1 VSLAGFLGLVVV
13 VLKQYALPDV
23 IVALILP
30 QISMALAM
38 TMLLTEY
45 FLDEKIGEEKTL
57 HGEKSRHSI
66 M

>member
-1 VSLAGFLGLVVV
+1 V
-13 VLKQYALPDV
+13 VLKQYALPGV
-23 IVALILP
+23 IVTLILP

-38 TMLLTEY
+38 TMLLSEH
-45 FLDEKIGEEKTL
+45 FLDEKFGEEKTL